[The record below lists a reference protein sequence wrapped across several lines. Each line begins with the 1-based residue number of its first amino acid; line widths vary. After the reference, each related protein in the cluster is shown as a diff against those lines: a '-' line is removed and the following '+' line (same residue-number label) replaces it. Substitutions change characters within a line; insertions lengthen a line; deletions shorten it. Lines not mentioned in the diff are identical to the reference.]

1 MKHIINYIN
10 ENKVKF
16 TDIIVLCC
24 GELLLLRRANYI
36 RKFGGKWCFPGGHID
51 NNETSKDAIIRELK
65 EETGISINDPIFFE
79 TYTYSNNDA
88 SDVYFIKLI
97 DKPVIKMSR
106 EHAQFKWVDIN
117 DIDNYK
123 EKFAGESY
131 LILKK
136 FLDNKSYGFNGL

>member
-1 MKHIINYIN
+1 MKHIVNYII

-36 RKFGGKWCFPGGHID
+36 RKFGGKWSFPGGHID
-51 NNETSKDAIIRELK
+51 SNETSKNAIIRELK
-65 EETGISINDPIFFE
+65 EETGIIINDPIFFE
-79 TYTYSNNDA
+79 TYTYSNNDT
-88 SDVYFIKLI
+88 SDIYFIKLI
-97 DKPVIKMSR
+97 DKPVIKISR

>member
-1 MKHIINYIN
+1 MKHIINYII

-79 TYTYSNNDA
+79 TYKYTNNDA
-88 SDVYFIKLI
+88 SDVYFVELS
-97 DKPVIKMSR
+97 DKPSVKISK
-106 EHAQFKWVDIN
+106 EHSQFKWVDIN
-117 DIDNYK
+117 YIDKYK

-136 FLDNKSYGFNGL
+136 FLDNIKLWI

>member
-1 MKHIINYIN
+1 MKHIINYII
-10 ENKVKF
+10 EDKVKF
-16 TDIIVLCC
+16 ADIIVLCC

-36 RKFGGKWCFPGGHID
+36 RKFGGKWCFPGGNID

-65 EETGISINDPIFFE
+65 EETGIIINDPIFFE
-79 TYTYSNNDA
+79 TYTSSNNDA
-88 SDVYFIKLI
+88 SDVYFINLT
-97 DKPVIKMSR
+97 DKPAVKISR
-106 EHAQFKWVDIN
+106 GHAQFKWVDIN

-136 FLDNKSYGFNGL
+136 FLDNKLWI